1 MGMSSHIEKVY
12 QRALALRQQ
21 AQELSMQ
28 PDLLDDAL
36 QQLYFV
42 LEELQ
47 AADEEI
53 QQQNQALMV
62 AQQTLEIER
71 QRYVTLF
78 ELAPDAYLVTDCHG
92 LIYYA
97 NQAAAMLYG
106 MSQDYLAQKPLIVF
120 IAEGDRPHFQ
130 TRLATPGM
138 VQDWE
143 TTLLRRDQAAVT
155 VSISVAVLQNSLGEA
170 HTLLWLLRDI
180 TPRKQMEQQ
189 LQAAH
194 DNLEQQV
201 TIRTAELTVANAQL
215 QQTLDDYHRAEA
227 QIRYQAELIDH
238 VPDAI
243 YVHDGQGRVEFWGP
257 GAERLYAW
265 SQAEAL
271 GQVID
276 DLFQEDWET
285 LRLRGS
291 PSQPEPNFWQGELN
305 QTTQAGQSITVLS
318 RRTQIYTD
326 PGQPP
331 SLLVVN
337 TNITPLKQLEAQMY
351 RAQRIESLGI
361 LASGVAHDLNNALT
375 PVITAADILLLPTQV
390 LPEPARE
397 LARLIKSGGKRSVDL
412 IQQLLLFA
420 QGTPHQQRPLWLRQP
435 LLEVAELLRPALPNS
450 VDLVLHIPLD
460 WPSRVLANL
469 TQLQQVFMNLC
480 LNACD
485 AMPQG
490 GTLTLSVTDRWID
503 ATLAQAHLGARPG
516 HYGVVTVGDTGTG
529 IEPSLMDQVFDP
541 FFTTKPPGQ
550 GTGLGLSTVF
560 SLVKQ
565 HGGFLEVE
573 SKVGLGTTFWVYLP
587 ILGTLASDADLPPET
602 STTADS
608 QADCAPSN
616 TGTPYDTEQP

>member
-1 MGMSSHIEKVY
+1 
-12 QRALALRQQ
+12 
-21 AQELSMQ
+21 MQ
-28 PDLLDDAL
+28 PELLDDAL

-53 QQQNQALMV
+53 QQQNQALMA

-78 ELAPDAYLVTDCHG
+78 ELAPDGYLVTDRHG
-92 LIYYA
+92 LIYHA
-97 NQAAAMLYG
+97 NQAATMLCG
-106 MSQDYLAQKPLIVF
+106 MSQDYLTQKPLIVF
-120 IAEGDRPHFQ
+120 IAEEDRPYFQ
-130 TRLATPGM
+130 ARLATPGM

-143 TTLLRRDQAAVT
+143 TTLLRRDQSTAT
-155 VSISVAVLQNSLGEA
+155 VAISVAALQNSLGEA

-194 DNLEQQV
+194 DHLEQQV
-201 TIRTAELTVANAQL
+201 AVRTAELTVANAQL

-227 QIRYQAELIDH
+227 QIRYQAALIDH
-238 VPDAI
+238 VSDAI
-243 YVHDGQGRVEFWGP
+243 YVQDGQGRVEFWGP
-257 GAERLYAW
+257 GAEQLYDW
-265 SQAEAL
+265 SKAEAL

-291 PSQPEPNFWQGELN
+291 PSQPEPNFWQGELI
-305 QTTQAGQSITVLS
+305 QKTQAGQSITVLS

-326 PGQPP
+326 TGQPHA
-331 SLLVVN
+331 LLVVN
-337 TNITPLKQLEAQMY
+337 TDITPLKQLEAQMY
-351 RAQRIESLGI
+351 RAQRIESLGT
-361 LASGVAHDLNNALT
+361 LASGIAHDLNNALT
-375 PVITAADILLLPTQV
+375 PVITAADMLLLPTQA
-390 LPEPARE
+390 LPEPARK
-397 LARLIKSGGKRSVDL
+397 LARLVKSGGKRSVDL

-420 QGTPHQQRPLWLRQP
+420 QGAPAQQRPLWLRQP
-435 LLEVAELLRPALPNS
+435 LLEVAELLRPALPSPVN
-450 VDLVLHIPLD
+450 LVLHIPAD
-460 WPSRVLANL
+460 WPYRVLANP

-485 AMPQG
+485 AIPQG
-490 GTLTLSVTDRWID
+490 GTLTLSVTDRWMD
-503 ATLAQAHLGARPG
+503 ANAAQSHLGAIPG
-516 HYGVVTVGDTGTG
+516 HYGVVTVADTGTG

-560 SLVKQ
+560 ALVKQ
-565 HGGFLEVE
+565 HGGFLQVE
-573 SKVGLGTTFWVYLP
+573 SQVGLGTTFRVYLP
-587 ILGTLASDADLPPET
+587 ILDALALDIDLPSEVASSTATHDGQANWT
-602 STTADS
+602 SST
-608 QADCAPSN
+608 P
-616 TGTPYDTEQP
+616 GTPYDAEQP